1 MLKNGAHIA
10 CAPCSIPSA
19 LFAQFDLTKHNS
31 SGEKVARGGITKTG
45 NSATRRALVEAA
57 WHFASCSPEPK
68 PPRAGCEGVP
78 ADIERR
84 CAKCTARLASRHRAL
99 REAGKR
105 PCVANV
111 AVARE
116 LACWVWEVGCRAE
129 GTLR

>member
-1 MLKNGAHIA
+1 MVDVAEKRWRDWRMFVGATGGYA
-10 CAPCSIPSA
+10 FAESA
-19 LFAQFDLTKHNS
+19 GFTLALT
-31 SGEKVARGGITKTG
+31 
-45 NSATRRALVEAA
+45 EAA
-57 WHFASCSPEPK
+57 WHFASCSPSPK
-68 PPRAGCEGVP
+68 PPKAGRDAVP

-84 CAKCTARLASRHRAL
+84 CAKCTARLAARHRAL